1 VAGYSG
7 TVLPKKLGITE
18 GSRVALV
25 GAPDGF
31 ERELDPLPAGVR
43 LLRQPRS
50 NLDVVVF
57 FVTRRAELAR
67 RFPRLAAVLHHDGGL
82 WVAWPKRT
90 ACVATDLCERD
101 VREIGLAAG
110 LVDNKV
116 CAVDDVWSS
125 LRFVY
130 RLSDRPPTAKRS
142 VASRA
147 SRLGT
152 RRP

>member
-1 VAGYSG
+1 M
-7 TVLPKKLGITE
+7 
-18 GSRVALV
+18 V

-31 ERELDPLPAGVR
+31 EQELDPLPAGVR
-43 LLRQPRS
+43 LLKQPRS

-67 RFPRLAAVLHHDGGL
+67 RFPRLASVLHHDGGL

-101 VREIGLAAG
+101 VREVGLAGG

-130 RLSDRPPTAKRS
+130 RLSDRPPAAKR
-142 VASRA
+142 
-147 SRLGT
+147 T
-152 RRP
+152 RR

>member
-1 VAGYSG
+1 M
-7 TVLPKKLGITE
+7 LPKKLGITE

-25 GAPDGF
+25 GAPHGF
-31 ERELDPLPAGVR
+31 DRVLTPLPAGVR
-43 LLRQPRS
+43 MLKQPRS
-50 NLDVVVF
+50 ELDVVVF

-67 RFPRLAAVLHHDGGL
+67 RFPRLASALRCDGGL

-90 ACVATDLCERD
+90 ARVATDLSERD
-101 VREIGLAAG
+101 VREVGLAGG

-130 RLSDRPPTAKRS
+130 RLSDRSPD
-142 VASRA
+142 
-147 SRLGT
+147 G
-152 RRP
+152 RRPSRPRVSR

>member
-1 VAGYSG
+1 
-7 TVLPKKLGITE
+7 VLPRKLGITE
-18 GSRVALV
+18 GARVALV
-25 GAPDGF
+25 GAPAGF
-31 ERELDPLPAGVR
+31 DRVLTPLPAGVR
-43 LLRQPRS
+43 MLKQPRS

-67 RFPRLAAVLHHDGGL
+67 RFPRLASVLHCDGGL

-90 ACVATDLCERD
+90 AGVATDLCERD
-101 VREIGLAAG
+101 VREVGLAGG

-130 RLSDRPPTAKRS
+130 RLSDRPPAQ
-142 VASRA
+142 
-147 SRLGT
+147 
-152 RRP
+152 RRPAQRGPARPRTSRS

>member
-25 GAPDGF
+25 GAPEGF
-31 ERELDPLPAGVR
+31 ERALVPLPAGVR
-43 LLRQPRS
+43 MLKQPRS

-67 RFPRLAAVLHHDGGL
+67 RFPRLAAVLQCDGGL

-90 ACVATDLCERD
+90 AGVATDLCERD
-101 VREIGLAAG
+101 VREVGLEAG

-130 RLSDRPPTAKRS
+130 RLCDRPAGARRNGAARS
-142 VASRA
+142 ARV
-147 SRLGT
+147 GT
-152 RRP
+152 LHA

>member
-1 VAGYSG
+1 
-7 TVLPKKLGITE
+7 VLPKKLGITE

-25 GAPDGF
+25 GAPLGF
-31 ERELDPLPAGVR
+31 ERELTPLPPGVR
-43 LLRQPRS
+43 MLKQPRS
-50 NLDVVVF
+50 DLDVVVF

-67 RFPRLAAVLHHDGGL
+67 RFPRLACALHCDGGL

-90 ACVATDLCERD
+90 AGVATDLRERD
-101 VREIGLAAG
+101 VREVGLAGG

-130 RLSDRPPTAKRS
+130 RLSDRPQNG
-142 VASRA
+142 RA
-147 SRLGT
+147 
-152 RRP
+152 RPRPR

>member
-1 VAGYSG
+1 
-7 TVLPKKLGITE
+7 VLPKKLGITE

-31 ERELDPLPAGVR
+31 ERALQPLPAGVHM
-43 LLRQPRS
+43 LKQPRS

-57 FVTRRAELAR
+57 FVTRRAELSR
-67 RFPRLAAVLHHDGGL
+67 RFPRLAAVLHCDGGL

-101 VREIGLAAG
+101 VREVGLAGG

-116 CAVDDVWSS
+116 CAVDEVWSS

-130 RLSDRPPTAKRS
+130 RLSDRPQRARRS
-142 VASRA
+142 PPSR
-147 SRLGT
+147 
-152 RRP
+152 

>member
-1 VAGYSG
+1 M
-7 TVLPKKLGITE
+7 LPTKLGITE

-31 ERELDPLPAGVR
+31 EQGLAPLPPGVR
-43 LLRQPRS
+43 MLKQPRS
-50 NLDVVVF
+50 DLDVVVF

-67 RFPRLAAVLHHDGGL
+67 RFPRLAAVLRHDGGL

-90 ACVATDLCERD
+90 AGVATDLCEHD
-101 VREIGLAAG
+101 VREIGLAGG

-125 LRFVY
+125 LRFVS
-130 RLSDRPPTAKRS
+130 RLSDRPPA
-142 VASRA
+142 ASRSAA
-147 SRLGT
+147 SR
-152 RRP
+152 

>member
-18 GSRVALV
+18 GARVALV

-31 ERELDPLPAGVR
+31 ERALAPLPDGVR
-43 LLRQPRS
+43 LLKAPRG
-50 NLDVVVF
+50 NVDVVVF
-57 FVTRRAELAR
+57 FVTRRAELTR
-67 RFPRLAAVLHHDGGL
+67 RFPRLASTLHCDGGL

-90 ACVATDLCERD
+90 AAVVTDLCERD
-101 VREIGLAAG
+101 VREVGLAGG

-116 CAVDDVWSS
+116 CAVDDVWSG

-130 RLSDRPPTAKRS
+130 RLKERPRS
-142 VASRA
+142 NGA
-147 SRLGT
+147 
-152 RRP
+152 RR

>member
-1 VAGYSG
+1 
-7 TVLPKKLGITE
+7 VLPKKLGITE

-31 ERELDPLPAGVR
+31 ERVLVPLPTGVR
-43 LLRQPRS
+43 MLKQPRS

-57 FVTRRAELAR
+57 FVTRRAELER
-67 RFPRLAAVLHHDGGL
+67 RFPRLAAVLHCDGGL

-90 ACVATDLCERD
+90 AGVATDLCERD
-101 VREIGLAAG
+101 VREVGLAGG

-130 RLSDRPPTAKRS
+130 RLSDRPQAQRRNGAAHSPR
-142 VASRA
+142 V
-147 SRLGT
+147 GT
-152 RRP
+152 LRR

>member
-1 VAGYSG
+1 
-7 TVLPKKLGITE
+7 VLPTKLGITE

-31 ERELDPLPAGVR
+31 ERVLTPMPPGVR
-43 LLRQPRS
+43 MLKQPRS
-50 NLDVVVF
+50 DLDVLVF

-67 RFPRLAAVLHHDGGL
+67 RFPRLAAALHCDGGL

-90 ACVATDLCERD
+90 AGVATDLSERD
-101 VREIGLAAG
+101 VREVGLAGG

-130 RLSDRPPTAKRS
+130 RLSDRPKSRTRPATTRS
-142 VASRA
+142 HARSPRQGA
-147 SRLGT
+147 APLRT
-152 RRP
+152 D

>member
-1 VAGYSG
+1 
-7 TVLPKKLGITE
+7 VLPKKLGITE

-25 GAPDGF
+25 GAPHGF
-31 ERELDPLPAGVR
+31 DRVLTPLPAGVR
-43 LLRQPRS
+43 MLKQPRS
-50 NLDVVVF
+50 DLDVVVF

-67 RFPRLAAVLHHDGGL
+67 RFPRLASALRCDGGL

-90 ACVATDLCERD
+90 AGVATDLSERD
-101 VREIGLAAG
+101 VREVGLAGG

-130 RLSDRPPTAKRS
+130 RLSDRSPD
-142 VASRA
+142 
-147 SRLGT
+147 G
-152 RRP
+152 RRPSRPRVSR

>member
-1 VAGYSG
+1 M
-7 TVLPKKLGITE
+7 LPTKLGIIE

-31 ERELDPLPAGVR
+31 ERELEPLPAGVR
-43 LLRQPRS
+43 MLKQPRS

-57 FVTRRAELAR
+57 FVTRRAELTR
-67 RFPRLAAVLHHDGGL
+67 RFPRLAAVLHCDGGL

-90 ACVATDLCERD
+90 ACVATDLSERD
-101 VREIGLAAG
+101 VRSVGLSGG

-116 CAVDDVWSS
+116 CAVDDVWSG

-130 RLSDRPPTAKRS
+130 RLSDRPNGQRRE
-142 VASRA
+142 ASA
-147 SRLGT
+147 H
-152 RRP
+152 

>member
-1 VAGYSG
+1 
-7 TVLPKKLGITE
+7 VLPKKLGITE

-25 GAPDGF
+25 GAPVGF
-31 ERELDPLPAGVR
+31 DRELTPLPAGVR
-43 LLRQPRS
+43 MLKQPRS

-57 FVTRRAELAR
+57 FVTRRAELER
-67 RFPRLAAVLHHDGGL
+67 RFPRLAAVLHCDGGL

-90 ACVATDLCERD
+90 AGVATDLCERD
-101 VREIGLAAG
+101 VREVGLAGG

-130 RLSDRPPTAKRS
+130 RLSDRPRQPRRNGTP
-142 VASRA
+142 RA
-147 SRLGT
+147 ARVGSLHR
-152 RRP
+152 

>member
-1 VAGYSG
+1 
-7 TVLPKKLGITE
+7 
-18 GSRVALV
+18 LV

-31 ERELDPLPAGVR
+31 ERELTPLPSGVR
-43 LLRQPRS
+43 MLKQPRS

-57 FVTRRAELAR
+57 FVTRRAELTR
-67 RFPRLAAVLHHDGGL
+67 RFPRLAAALHCDGGL

-90 ACVATDLCERD
+90 AGVATDLCERD
-101 VREIGLAAG
+101 VREVGLAGG

-130 RLSDRPPTAKRS
+130 RLSDRPRNGR
-142 VASRA
+142 VR
-147 SRLGT
+147 
-152 RRP
+152 

>member
-1 VAGYSG
+1 
-7 TVLPKKLGITE
+7 VLPKKLGITE
-18 GSRVALV
+18 GARVALV

-31 ERELDPLPAGVR
+31 ERELEPLPSGVR
-43 LLRQPRS
+43 MLKQPRS

-57 FVTRRAELAR
+57 FVTRRAELSR
-67 RFPRLAAVLHHDGGL
+67 RFPRLASVLHCDGGL

-90 ACVATDLCERD
+90 AGVATDLCERD
-101 VREIGLAAG
+101 VREVGLAAG

-130 RLSDRPPTAKRS
+130 RLSDRPNGARRRAP
-142 VASRA
+142 SR
-147 SRLGT
+147 
-152 RRP
+152 

>member
-1 VAGYSG
+1 
-7 TVLPKKLGITE
+7 VLPKKLGITE

-25 GAPDGF
+25 GAPVGF
-31 ERELDPLPAGVR
+31 ERELIPLPAGVR
-43 LLRQPRS
+43 MLKQPRS

-57 FVTRRAELAR
+57 FVTRRAELTR
-67 RFPRLAAVLHHDGGL
+67 RFPRLAAVLHCDGGL

-90 ACVATDLCERD
+90 AGVATDLCERD
-101 VREIGLAAG
+101 VREIGLTGG

-130 RLSDRPPTAKRS
+130 RLSDRPKATNGAARKPAARNQTARI
-142 VASRA
+142 
-147 SRLGT
+147 GT
-152 RRP
+152 LRG